1 MHEYPKAN
9 ATEPEYDEFDDMQE
23 DDGDSVIVT
32 K

>member
-23 DDGDSVIVT
+23 DEDSVIVT